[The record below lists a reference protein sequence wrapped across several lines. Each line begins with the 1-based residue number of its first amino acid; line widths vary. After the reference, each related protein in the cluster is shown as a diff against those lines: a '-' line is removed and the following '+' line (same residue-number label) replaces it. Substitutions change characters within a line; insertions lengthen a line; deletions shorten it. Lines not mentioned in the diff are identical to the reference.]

1 MRELSNSD
9 IFILSQ
15 IIDKMDLKLPSIPKK
30 SEGNVK
36 RDLSI
41 SLAMTVIRN
50 MHKAKD
56 EINTLLASLTGKT
69 LTEIES
75 MTGVETLNLFAAMFD
90 KKDFT
95 DFFN

>member
-1 MRELSNSD
+1 MRELSNND

-15 IIDKMDLKLPSIPKK
+15 IIDKMDLKLPSVPKK
-30 SEGNVK
+30 TEDGK
-36 RDLSI
+36 RDFALSFG
-41 SLAMTVIRN
+41 LTLVRN

-69 LTEIES
+69 ITEVESLTGI
-75 MTGVETLNLFAAMFD
+75 ETLNLFAEMFG

-95 DFFN
+95 DFFG